1 MRRAGDIAIRLTRS
15 GLRQK
20 CLVVQQVSMS
30 SSKSLFLFVQVCQRC
45 WVDRRSID
53 AGVYGCRAVT
63 TTGCREVETGSV
75 VKFVL

>member
-30 SSKSLFLFVQVCQRC
+30 SLKSSFLFVQQECGVNGYP
-45 WVDRRSID
+45 VD
-53 AGVYGCRAVT
+53 AEVYGC
-63 TTGCREVETGSV
+63 
-75 VKFVL
+75 